1 MRRRAVRRRAAGAA
15 VAGAAEAAE
24 GVSSNGGGC
33 FGALG
38 ASARPRLVASRQL
51 ACRESRLYRG
61 SVCVGPC
68 GLSGAHER
76 APALRSLL
84 PSSARATTR
93 PVPDAV
99 RAHTFSGLLP
109 P

>member
-1 MRRRAVRRRAAGAA
+1 MRRRAAGAA
-15 VAGAAEAAE
+15 VAGAAEVAE
-24 GVSSNGGGC
+24 GGSSNGGGC
-33 FGALG
+33 SDALG

-68 GLSGAHER
+68 GLSGAHVR

-84 PSSARATTR
+84 PSSARATAR
-93 PVPDAV
+93 PVPDAA
-99 RAHTFSGLLP
+99 RAHTFSAAP
-109 P
+109 PAVSG